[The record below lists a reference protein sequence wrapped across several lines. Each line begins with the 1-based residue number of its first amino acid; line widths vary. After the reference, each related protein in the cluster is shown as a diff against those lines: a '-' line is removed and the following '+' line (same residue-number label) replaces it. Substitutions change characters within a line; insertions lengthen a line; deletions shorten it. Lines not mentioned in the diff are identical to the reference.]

1 MPAILAGCTWTSPR
15 TGRVV
20 NPGHK
25 ACTTIMQYKGI
36 KEHPTRWED
45 WHDLVKVQPHR
56 TRLANRKKKKKRG
69 SDPLWTCGEGVGPTR
84 CRDVWDGRGGEVAFR
99 GGPVNAPA
107 SLYI

>member
-1 MPAILAGCTWTSPR
+1 MEASWRYELSIGVTPIVELSFMPAILAGCTWTSPR

-56 TRLANRKKKKKRG
+56 TRLANRVKKKKAR
-69 SDPLWTCGEGVGPTR
+69 L
-84 CRDVWDGRGGEVAFR
+84 
-99 GGPVNAPA
+99 
-107 SLYI
+107 